1 MGKIQE
7 LFYKITRGGK
17 PKPWEHGPASV
28 LKDKCGCGGNCQCN
42 SIESLEKSA
51 GISKKVSIK
60 VVPATVDGT
69 ATSVPKVPAEIRD
82 HLIEEGHIKPARK
95 SKVEQV
101 KEDAER
107 MKKQVPPVI
116 DGINKKAA
124 APKKPA
130 AKTPTKK
137 EAIAKDLA
145 DEPVAKKTPAKKPSA
160 STAKKPAPKKK

>member
-28 LKDKCGCGGNCQCN
+28 LTEKCGCGGNCQCN

-51 GISKKVSIK
+51 GVSKKVSIK

-69 ATSVPKVPAEIRD
+69 ATSIPKDIHD
-82 HLIEEGHIKPARK
+82 HLAEEGHIKPIRK
-95 SKVEQV
+95 SKLEQV

-116 DGINKKAA
+116 EGINKKAA
-124 APKKPA
+124 TPKKPA
-130 AKTPTKK
+130 APKTPTKK